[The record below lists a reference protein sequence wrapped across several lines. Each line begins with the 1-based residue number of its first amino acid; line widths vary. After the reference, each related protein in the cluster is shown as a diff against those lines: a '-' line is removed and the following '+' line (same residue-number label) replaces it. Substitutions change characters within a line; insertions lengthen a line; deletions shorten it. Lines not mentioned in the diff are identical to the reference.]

1 MPKPIRPRLR
11 LAWGAFLFVSAA
23 FGCDQGSGEARGPA
37 TRPAA
42 ATAPATRATSAGQPP
57 APDGRKP
64 GFAAG
69 RVLRQDGRPIAVEG
83 MRIGVTVRG
92 ISDRTG
98 QVVSYSPTVGADGRY
113 EVKLE
118 PGTYRSPAGVVEV
131 PFNGR
136 HYRFELD
143 PVQRAAA
150 TFDANAGIHEDFVW
164 HLSGPRATAGG
175 APDESR
181 AGDWHGGPITMR
193 YDADRPD
200 LGRRL
205 TQPPRGT
212 RAVFTLTPTTALA
225 DGREG
230 KPITAER
237 EFDELVGLKN
247 PLIPDVPLAMYSVT
261 GVELRPDGQR
271 RPLLFLRPGGAWG
284 DSVEGTFDP
293 NLESGGLEPVVIAF
307 TRREE

>member
-1 MPKPIRPRLR
+1 M
-11 LAWGAFLFVSAA
+11 AFFALIATA
-23 FGCDQGSGEARGPA
+23 CGCDKASSDAPAAAPA

-42 ATAPATRATSAGQPP
+42 TAPARRSAGKSTTE
-57 APDGRKP
+57 ARKP
-64 GFAAG
+64 GFATG
-69 RVLRQDGRPIAVEG
+69 RVLRQDGNPIAVEG
-83 MRIGVTVRG
+83 MRVAVTVRG

-98 QVVSYSPTVGADGRY
+98 QVVSYSPTVAADGTY

-118 PGTYRSPAGVVEV
+118 PGTYRPPAGVVEV

-150 TFDANAGIHEDFVW
+150 TFDAKAGIHEDFVW
-164 HLSGPRATAGG
+164 HLSGPRGG
-175 APDESR
+175 PGGTPDESR

-205 TQPPRGT
+205 SPPPRGT

-230 KPITAER
+230 KPINAER
-237 EFDELVGLKN
+237 EFDELAGLKN
-247 PLIPDVPLAMYSVT
+247 PLIPDVPLAMYTVT

-284 DSVEGTFDP
+284 DSVEGTFEP
-293 NLESGGLEPVVIAF
+293 NLEPGGLEPVVIAF

>member
-1 MPKPIRPRLR
+1 M
-11 LAWGAFLFVSAA
+11 AFFALVATA
-23 FGCDQGSGEARGPA
+23 CGCDKASSDAPAPA

-42 ATAPATRATSAGQPP
+42 TAPATHAAARPATA
-57 APDGRKP
+57 DGRKP

-118 PGTYRSPAGVVEV
+118 PGTYRPPAGVVEV

-150 TFDANAGIHEDFVW
+150 TFDAKAGIHEDFVW
-164 HLSGPRATAGG
+164 HLSGPRASGAGGG

-181 AGDWHGGPITMR
+181 AGDWHGGPVTMR

-205 TQPPRGT
+205 SPPPRGT

-237 EFDELVGLKN
+237 EFDELAGLKN

-271 RPLLFLRPGGAWG
+271 HPLLFLRPGGAWG

>member
-1 MPKPIRPRLR
+1 MSVGERWGRAHDVGPIRDKLGTAYRQDTGLLSGPAEHGHGFTRCKSAAAADRLR
-11 LAWGAFLFVSAA
+11 ALRNRRGLR
-23 FGCDQGSGEARGPA
+23 QGFEQRARDTPCRDRPGRTSA
-37 TRPAA
+37 TRPA
-42 ATAPATRATSAGQPP
+42 T
-57 APDGRKP
+57 PDGRKP

-118 PGTYRSPAGVVEV
+118 PGTYRPPAGVVEV

-164 HLSGPRATAGG
+164 HLSGPAPLPAARRTSPAPATGTAGR
-175 APDESR
+175 SR
-181 AGDWHGGPITMR
+181 CAT
-193 YDADRPD
+193 
-200 LGRRL
+200 
-205 TQPPRGT
+205 
-212 RAVFTLTPTTALA
+212 TPTARTSAA
-225 DGREG
+225 GSHRRRAARGRSS
-230 KPITAER
+230 P
-237 EFDELVGLKN
+237 
-247 PLIPDVPLAMYSVT
+247 
-261 GVELRPDGQR
+261 
-271 RPLLFLRPGGAWG
+271 
-284 DSVEGTFDP
+284 
-293 NLESGGLEPVVIAF
+293 
-307 TRREE
+307 